1 MTNMRPI
8 ILGIDPALATGFALG
23 RVGERPQLQTLRL
36 VGETVEDRFG
46 CASNYMR
53 VLFDQ
58 FKIDVVAIEQPPFIS
73 GGTNHNTTQTLVG
86 LYAIYTG
93 ATRARGIKLLPVTP
107 STWRKHFLGAGNG
120 KLPRAAA
127 KAAAIEQCRRL
138 KWDAPDDNA
147 ADAAGIFAWA
157 ESQLS
162 PQLAHQTG
170 PLFTGGNAA

>member
-1 MTNMRPI
+1 MTRPI
-8 ILGIDPALATGFALG
+8 ILAIDPALATGFALG
-23 RVGERPQLQTLRL
+23 LVGRCPQLLTRRWA
-36 VGETVEDRFG
+36 GDAIEDRYG
-46 CASNYMR
+46 QAAAYINR
-53 VLFDQ
+53 VFDDHAV
-58 FKIDVVAIEQPPFIS
+58 DVVAIEEPPFI
-73 GGTNHNTTQTLVG
+73 GGNTNHNTTKTLVG
-86 LYAIYTG
+86 LYAIFTG
-93 ATRARGIKLLPVTP
+93 AAAARGIQLMPVTP
-107 STWRKHFLGAGNG
+107 STWRKHFLGTGNG

>member
-1 MTNMRPI
+1 MTRPV
-8 ILGIDPALATGFALG
+8 ILGIDPAIATGFALG
-23 RVGERPQLQTLRL
+23 YLGGTPQLKTIRLR
-36 VGETVEDRFG
+36 GDTVEERFG
-46 CASNYMR
+46 CASKYMHT
-53 VLFDQ
+53 LFEQ
-58 FKIDVVAIEQPPFIS
+58 FQITAVAIEEPPFIF
-73 GGTNHNTTQTLVG
+73 GTTTHDTTKTLLG

-138 KWDAPDDNA
+138 KWDATDDNA